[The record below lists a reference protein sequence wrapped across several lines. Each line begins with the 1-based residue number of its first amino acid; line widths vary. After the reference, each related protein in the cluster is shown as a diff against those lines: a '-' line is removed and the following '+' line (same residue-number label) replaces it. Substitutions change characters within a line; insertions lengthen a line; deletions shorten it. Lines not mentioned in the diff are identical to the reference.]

1 MFRLNAKIEMGE
13 YYSDNAHE
21 VIIESDIAMLTDS
34 CTIQLPRKIQWGRGK
49 IINPLKRGDKIS
61 VYLGYDNEYLH
72 EFTGFIKDVGI
83 KTPMKIYCE
92 DSMFWLKQKELK
104 KDAYRKITLKKLI
117 ETITEGMGIKIDCP
131 IDVNLGNYRITRNN
145 VAQELEELK
154 RVYGFYAY
162 FRKIDN
168 EDILYVGWGFPTTHR
183 ETHRFEYGKNIIDE
197 QLEYVDEKNIKLKVK
212 AITVDAQNKRR
223 EIEVGDKD
231 GELRTVYAYN
241 MNDTDLKN
249 FAVAEMERF
258 KISGFKGSFT
268 TFGFPSV
275 KATDIVQIKTQD
287 GHSGSYLITK
297 LTKIYGTGG
306 YRQKI
311 EIGAKVN

>member
-13 YYSDNAHE
+13 YEADFVHD
-21 VIIESDIAMLTDS
+21 VVIESDITTLTDT
-34 CTIQLPRKIQWGRGK
+34 CTIQLPQKIQWDK
-49 IINPLKRGDKIS
+49 SANPLKRGDKIK
-61 VYLGYDNEYLH
+61 VWLGYDDEYLP
-72 EFTGFIKDVGI
+72 EFSGYIREVGA
-83 KTPMKIYCE
+83 KAPMKIICE
-92 DSMFWLKQKELK
+92 DDMFLLKQKEMK
-104 KDAYRKITLKKLI
+104 KEAYRNITLKNLM
-117 ETITEGMGIKIDCP
+117 ETLTEGMNIKIDCP

-145 VAQELEELK
+145 IAQELEELK

-162 FRKIDN
+162 FRQINN
-168 EDILYVGWGFPTTHR
+168 ETILYAGWGFPTTER

-197 QLEYVDEKNIKLKVK
+197 QLIYTDTRDIKLKVK
-212 AITVDAQNKRR
+212 AITVDAKNKRR

-241 MNDTDLKN
+241 MSDADLKN

-268 TFGFPSV
+268 AFGFPSV
-275 KATDIVQIKTQD
+275 KATDIVKIKTQD
-287 GHSGSYLITK
+287 GITGSYLITK
-297 LTKIYGTGG
+297 LTKTYGTGG

-311 EIGAKVN
+311 EIGAKVG

>member
-1 MFRLNAKIEMGE
+1 MFRLCAMLNMGE
-13 YYSDNAHE
+13 YETEYLHD
-21 VIIESDIAMLTDS
+21 VVIESDIATLTDS
-34 CTIQLPRKIQWGRGK
+34 CTIQLPKKMQWDFMDLP
-49 IINPLKRGDKIS
+49 IKRGDPIQLK
-61 VYLGYDNEYLH
+61 LGYDDELIT
-72 EFTGFIKDVGI
+72 EFTGFIREIGSKA
-83 KTPMKIYCE
+83 PMKMMCE
-92 DSMFWLKQKELK
+92 DSMFLLKKKELK
-104 KDAYRKITLKKLI
+104 KDAYRNITLKKLI
-117 ETITEGMGIKIDCP
+117 ETMTEGMGIKIDCP
-131 IDVNLGNYRITRNN
+131 IDVNIGNYRITRNN
-145 VAQELEELK
+145 IAQELEELK

-162 FRKIDN
+162 FRQIN
-168 EDILYVGWGFPTTHR
+168 GENILYTGWGFPTTER
-183 ETHRFEYGKNIIDE
+183 ETHRFEYGKNIISDE
-197 QLEYVDEKNIKLKVK
+197 LIYTDASDIKLKIK

-275 KATDIVQIKTQD
+275 KATDIVNIKTQD

-297 LTKIYGTGG
+297 LTKTYGTGG

-311 EIGAKVN
+311 EIGAKVG